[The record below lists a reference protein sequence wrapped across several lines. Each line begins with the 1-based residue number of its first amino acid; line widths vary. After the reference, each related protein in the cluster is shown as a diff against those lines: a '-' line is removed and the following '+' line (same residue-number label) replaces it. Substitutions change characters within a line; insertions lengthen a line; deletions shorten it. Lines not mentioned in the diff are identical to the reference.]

1 MRENKLGEDGKPLL
15 HVKYMKFKEGEA
27 TVRQVKKNQNYGEF
41 LIVNLEVTGKQYT
54 FQKLKITCYLSC
66 VTLYWL

>member
-15 HVKYMKFKEGEA
+15 HVKYMTIKEGEV
-27 TVRQVKKNQNYGEF
+27 TVRQVKKNQNYDEF

-54 FQKLKITCYLSC
+54 FQN
-66 VTLYWL
+66 

>member
-27 TVRQVKKNQNYGEF
+27 TVRQVKKNQNYSEF
-41 LIVNLEVTGKQYT
+41 LIVNLEVTINNIHFKN
-54 FQKLKITCYLSC
+54 
-66 VTLYWL
+66 